1 LVASWLRK
9 EKRAAAGSC
18 GWKIRE
24 GCSDLLAEGG
34 QEERL
39 HGWACLD
46 LVLVVKARC
55 QGEVAEGFE
64 ICGCG
69 VQEKESSWFISAE
82 KKSREEGR

>member
-1 LVASWLRK
+1 
-9 EKRAAAGSC
+9 
-18 GWKIRE
+18 
-24 GCSDLLAEGG
+24 
-34 QEERL
+34 
-39 HGWACLD
+39 LD

-69 VQEKESSWFISAE
+69 VQEKEGSWFISAE